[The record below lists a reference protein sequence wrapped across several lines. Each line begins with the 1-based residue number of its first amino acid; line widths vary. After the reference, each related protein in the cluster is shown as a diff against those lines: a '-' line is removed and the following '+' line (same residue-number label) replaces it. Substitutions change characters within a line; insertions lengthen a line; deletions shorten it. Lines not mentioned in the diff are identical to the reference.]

1 MKAVIQRVIRAEVRI
16 ENAENTDRTEHSDHE
31 ECRSIGRGLM
41 ILLGAAGGDNIKDA
55 DWLVRK
61 IAAMRVFDD
70 ENRSMMHSL
79 TDIAGEAL
87 VVSQFTLLANMRK
100 GTRPSFDRAAPPQE
114 ARPLYDRFVKGLSET
129 LPGAVRTGVFG
140 ASMTVNIINDGPFTL
155 IIESPR

>member
-140 ASMTVNIINDGPFTL
+140 ALMTVNIINDGPFTL

>member
-55 DWLVRK
+55 DWLIRK

-140 ASMTVNIINDGPFTL
+140 ALMTVNLINDGPFTL

>member
-16 ENAENTDRTEHSDHE
+16 ENAENTDNTEHSDHE

-41 ILLGAAGGDNIKDA
+41 ILLGAAGGDDISDA

-114 ARPLYDRFVKGLSET
+114 ARPLYDRFVKGLSEA

-140 ASMTVNIINDGPFTL
+140 ASMTVTLTNDGPFTL

>member
-140 ASMTVNIINDGPFTL
+140 ASMTVNLINDGPFTL